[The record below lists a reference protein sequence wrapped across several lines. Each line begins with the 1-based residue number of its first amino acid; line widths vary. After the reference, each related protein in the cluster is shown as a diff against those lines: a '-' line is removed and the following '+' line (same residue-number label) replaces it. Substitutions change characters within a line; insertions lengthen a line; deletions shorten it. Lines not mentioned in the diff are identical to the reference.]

1 MNQYLYRVPASQS
14 GFTLIELMIVVVIM
28 AILATVAM
36 PLREL
41 MVKREKEQVL
51 RTGLRQIRGA
61 IDAYKQAV
69 DDGRIKVDDG
79 RIKVDDGRI
88 KKIEEKS
95 GYPARLEDLFI
106 GVTDSKNSEK
116 KYIFFLRRLPRDPMF
131 QDLDVAG
138 VERTPDVDTWG
149 KRSYESPPDN
159 PQEGEDVFDV
169 FSRSEFIGLNGIPY
183 NKW

>member
-1 MNQYLYRVPASQS
+1 MNKYLYRVPASQS
-14 GFTLIELMIVVVIM
+14 GFTLIELMVVVVIM

-51 RTGLRQIRGA
+51 RTGLRQIRIA

-69 DDGRIKVDDG
+69 DDGRIK
-79 RIKVDDGRI
+79 
-88 KKIEEKS
+88 KIEEES

-106 GVTDSKNSEK
+106 GVTDIKNSEN

-169 FSRSEFIGLNGIPY
+169 FSRSESIGLNGIPY
-183 NKW
+183 NRW

>member
-1 MNQYLYRVPASQS
+1 MNQYLYRVPARQS
-14 GFTLIELMIVVVIM
+14 GFTLIELMVVVVIM

-69 DDGRIKVDDG
+69 DDMRIN
-79 RIKVDDGRI
+79 
-88 KKIEEKS
+88 KIEGES

-106 GVTDSKNSEK
+106 GVPDIKDTDKKN
-116 KYIFFLRRLPRDPMF
+116 IFFLRRLPRDPMF
-131 QDLDVAG
+131 RELDVAG
-138 VERTPDVDTWG
+138 IERVPDVDTWG

-169 FSRSEFIGLNGIPY
+169 FSRSESIGLNGIPY

>member
-1 MNQYLYRVPASQS
+1 VINKNLFKDPSDQS

-28 AILATVAM
+28 AILASVAM

-41 MVKREKEQVL
+41 MVTREKEQVL

-69 DDGRIKVDDG
+69 DDGRIK
-79 RIKVDDGRI
+79 
-88 KKIEEKS
+88 KIEGKS
-95 GYPARLEDLFI
+95 GYPARLEDLFV
-106 GVTDSKNSEK
+106 GVEDIKSSDK

-131 QDLDVAG
+131 REFDVAG
-138 VERTPDVDTWG
+138 AERTPDVDTWG
-149 KRSYESPPDN
+149 KRSYASTFDN
-159 PQEGEDVFDV
+159 PREGEDVFDV
-169 FSRSEFIGLNGIPY
+169 FSRSESVGLNGIPY

>member
-1 MNQYLYRVPASQS
+1 
-14 GFTLIELMIVVVIM
+14 M

-61 IDAYKQAV
+61 IDAYKQA
-69 DDGRIKVDDG
+69 
-79 RIKVDDGRI
+79 VDDGRI

-169 FSRSEFIGLNGIPY
+169 FSRSESIGLNGIPY

>member
-1 MNQYLYRVPASQS
+1 MMKKNLFKIQLSQN

-28 AILATVAM
+28 AILASVAM

-41 MVKREKEQVL
+41 MVTREKEQVL

-61 IDAYKQAV
+61 IDAYKEAV
-69 DDGRIKVDDG
+69 DQGRIKG
-79 RIKVDDGRI
+79 
-88 KKIEEKS
+88 IEGSS

-106 GVTDSKNSEK
+106 GVEDMQSKEK

-131 QDLDVAG
+131 REFDIAG
-138 VERTPDVDTWG
+138 IERAPNVDTWG
-149 KRSYESPPDN
+149 KRSYASTYNN
-159 PQEGEDVFDV
+159 PREGEDVFDV
-169 FSRSEFIGLNGIPY
+169 FSRSESVGLNGIPY

>member
-1 MNQYLYRVPASQS
+1 MKRNLHKLVRKNVN

-28 AILATVAM
+28 AILASVAM

-41 MVKREKEQVL
+41 MVKREKEQIL

-61 IDAYKQAV
+61 IDAYKKAV
-69 DDGRIKVDDG
+69 DEGRIKSAEG
-79 RIKVDDGRI
+79 
-88 KKIEEKS
+88 KS
-95 GYPARLEDLFI
+95 GYPTRLEDLFV
-106 GVTDSKNSEK
+106 GVEDTKSTEK

-131 QDLDVAG
+131 KDSDAAG

-149 KRSYESPPDN
+149 KRSYSSTHDN
-159 PQEGEDVFDV
+159 PREGEDVFDV
-169 FSRSEFIGLNGIPY
+169 FSRSESVGLNGIPY